1 MRSFLPQ
8 LTSADWTIVIAVI
21 LVPLLMVFGVYAIR
35 TEIREALRIEVKS
48 VRLKTSKEERQEWRK
63 RAPSPETLN
72 LLDDIETLLRL
83 IHVDEVLAR
92 QEHKEAVR
100 LAWMSYRI
108 PVRVALFG
116 SVILSGIVSM
126 VFMVT
131 AQGPSNPIP

>member
-8 LTSADWTIVIAVI
+8 LTSVDWAIVIAVI
-21 LVPLLMVFGVYAIR
+21 FVPLLMVFGVYAIR
-35 TEIREALRIEVKS
+35 TEIREALRIEAKS
-48 VRLKTSKEERQEWRK
+48 VRLKTSQEERQEWRK
-63 RAPSPETLN
+63 RAPSPETLS
-72 LLDDIETLLRL
+72 LLDDIETLLRV
-83 IHVDEVLAR
+83 IHADEVFAR

-116 SVILSGIVSM
+116 SVILGGIISTVLM
-126 VFMVT
+126 VI

>member
-1 MRSFLPQ
+1 VRSFLPQ
-8 LTSADWTIVIAVI
+8 LTSADWAIIIAVI

-35 TEIREALRIEVKS
+35 TKIRETLRIEAKS

-63 RAPSPETLN
+63 RVPSPETLN

-83 IHVDEVLAR
+83 IHVDEVFAR

-116 SVILSGIVSM
+116 SVILGGIVSM
-126 VFMVT
+126 VFMVV

>member
-35 TEIREALRIEVKS
+35 TEIREALRIEAKS
-48 VRLKTSKEERQEWRK
+48 VRLKTSREERQEWRK

-83 IHVDEVLAR
+83 IHADEVFAR
-92 QEHKEAVR
+92 QDHKEAVR
-100 LAWMSYRI
+100 LAWMNYRI
-108 PVRVALFG
+108 PVRVALFA
-116 SVILSGIVSM
+116 SVILGGIVSM
-126 VFMVT
+126 VFMVV

>member
-8 LTSADWTIVIAVI
+8 LTSVDWAIVIAVI
-21 LVPLLMVFGVYAIR
+21 FVPLLMVFGVYAIR
-35 TEIREALRIEVKS
+35 TEIREALRIEAKS
-48 VRLKTSKEERQEWRK
+48 VRLKTSQEERQEWRK
-63 RAPSPETLN
+63 RAPSPGTLN
-72 LLDDIETLLRL
+72 LLDDIETLLRV
-83 IHVDEVLAR
+83 IHADEVFAR

-116 SVILSGIVSM
+116 SVILGGIISTVLM
-126 VFMVT
+126 VI

>member
-8 LTSADWTIVIAVI
+8 LTSVDWAIVIAVI

-35 TEIREALRIEVKS
+35 TEIRQALRMEAKS
-48 VRLKTSKEERQEWRK
+48 VKLKTSKEERREWRK
-63 RAPSPETLN
+63 RAPPPETLN

-83 IHVDEVLAR
+83 IHADEVFAQ

-100 LAWMSYRI
+100 LAWMSYRV

-116 SVILSGIVSM
+116 SLILGGIISTVIVVI
-126 VFMVT
+126 

>member
-83 IHVDEVLAR
+83 IHVDEVFAR

-116 SVILSGIVSM
+116 SVILSGIISM
-126 VFMVT
+126 VLMVV

>member
-35 TEIREALRIEVKS
+35 TEIREALRVEAKS
-48 VRLKTSKEERQEWRK
+48 VRLKISKEERQEWRK

-83 IHVDEVLAR
+83 IHADEVFAR

>member
-35 TEIREALRIEVKS
+35 TEIREALRIEAKS

-83 IHVDEVLAR
+83 IHVDEVFAR

-116 SVILSGIVSM
+116 SVILGGIISM
-126 VFMVT
+126 VFMVV

>member
-35 TEIREALRIEVKS
+35 TEIREALRFEAKS
-48 VRLKTSKEERQEWRK
+48 VRLKISKEERQEWRK

-116 SVILSGIVSM
+116 SVILGGIISM
-126 VFMVT
+126 VLMVV

>member
-1 MRSFLPQ
+1 VRSFLPQ
-8 LTSADWTIVIAVI
+8 LTSADWAIIIAVI

-35 TEIREALRIEVKS
+35 TKIRETLRIEAKS

-63 RAPSPETLN
+63 RVPSPETLS

-83 IHVDEVLAR
+83 IHADEVFAR
-92 QEHKEAVR
+92 QEHKEAVS

-108 PVRVALFG
+108 SVRVAPFG
-116 SVILSGIVSM
+116 SVILGGIISM

>member
-1 MRSFLPQ
+1 VRSFLPQ
-8 LTSADWTIVIAVI
+8 LTSADWAIIIAVI

-35 TEIREALRIEVKS
+35 TKIRETLRIEAKS
-48 VRLKTSKEERQEWRK
+48 VRLKTSKEEHQEWRK
-63 RAPSPETLN
+63 RVPSPETLS

-83 IHVDEVLAR
+83 IHADEVFAR

-116 SVILSGIVSM
+116 SVILGGIISM